1 MKNLKSFKI
10 FETSQDELG
19 EIQDLIES
27 EILDEYDS
35 ELIILGMGEIEEDIQ
50 SETYGEIDRI
60 RFPDSEK
67 FSGYSYYKQKGEF
80 SVPIG
85 KNKVG
90 RIVKDGTISNF
101 IMIIIDFP
109 FYNVYDFGELY
120 QKFRSLYKR
129 ISSMSGLKLFNTN
142 DRDFER
148 NGIIFGTS
156 DYDIIL
162 GKLKLDWEDNNEDK
176 VENMVS
182 QVKREFS
189 KIRSEYPPNEVDDPI
204 ASFVILLK

>member
-19 EIQDLIES
+19 EIQDLMES

-35 ELIILGMGEIEEDIQ
+35 ELIILGIGEIEEDIQ

-80 SVPIG
+80 SVPIS

-90 RIVKDGTISNF
+90 KIVKDGTISNF
-101 IMIIIDFP
+101 TMIIIDFP
-109 FYNVYDFGELY
+109 FYNVSDFGKLY
-120 QKFRSLYKR
+120 QKFKSLYKR
-129 ISSMSGLKLFNTN
+129 ILSMTGLKLFNAS
-142 DRDFER
+142 DKDFEC

-156 DYDIIL
+156 DYDVIL
-162 GKLKLDWEDNNEDK
+162 GKLKLDWEGNNEDE

-182 QVKREFS
+182 QIKHQFS
-189 KIRSEYPPNEVDDPI
+189 RSEYTPNEVDDPM
-204 ASFVILLK
+204 ASFVIILK

>member
-10 FETSQDELG
+10 FETTQDKLG
-19 EIQDLIES
+19 EIQDLIEI

-60 RFPDSEK
+60 QFPNSKK
-67 FSGYSYYKQKGEF
+67 FSRYNYYKQKGEF
-80 SVPIG
+80 SVPID

-90 RIVKDGTISNF
+90 RIVKYGTISNF
-101 IMIIIDFP
+101 IMIIIDLP
-109 FYNVYDFGELY
+109 LYRISDFGELY

-129 ISSMSGLKLFNTN
+129 ISSMSGLKLFNSN
-142 DRDFER
+142 DRDFEF
-148 NGIIFGTS
+148 NGIVIGSNDF
-156 DYDIIL
+156 DITL
-162 GKLKLDWEDNNEDK
+162 GKLKLDWEENNEDK

-182 QVKREFS
+182 RVKIEFS
-189 KIRSEYPPNEVDDPI
+189 KSGYAQDEVNSPI
-204 ASFVILLK
+204 ASFVIILK

>member
-19 EIQDLIES
+19 EIQDLIED

-50 SETYGEIDRI
+50 SETYGEIYRI
-60 RFPDSEK
+60 RFPGSKK
-67 FSGYSYYKQKGEF
+67 FIQYGYYKQKGEF
-80 SVPIG
+80 SVPID

-90 RIVKDGTISNF
+90 RIVKDGNISNF
-101 IMIIIDFP
+101 IMIVIDFP
-109 FYNVYDFGELY
+109 FYKISDFGELY

-129 ISSMSGLKLFNTN
+129 ISSMSGLKLFNAS
-142 DRDFER
+142 DKDFER
-148 NGIIFGTS
+148 NGIIFDTS
-156 DYDIIL
+156 DFDIIL

-189 KIRSEYPPNEVDDPI
+189 KIRSEYTPNEVDDPI
-204 ASFVILLK
+204 ASFVIILK